1 MKTIKF
7 NELIKTKDY
16 DKIIND
22 YIKCNI
28 YLTDKQ
34 LKKVIELRKKDN
46 FVIAFN
52 YKKVSDK

>member
-1 MKTIKF
+1 MRTKEF
-7 NELIKTKDY
+7 NKLIKTKDY

-34 LKKVIELRKKDN
+34 LTKVVELRKKDN
-46 FVIAFN
+46 FVIAFK
-52 YKKVSDK
+52 YKKVSDN

>member
-1 MKTIKF
+1 MKTKEF
-7 NELIKTKDY
+7 NKLIKTKDY

-34 LKKVIELRKKDN
+34 LTNVVELRKKDN
-46 FVIAFN
+46 FVIAFK